1 MLAKPQFLCFIAI
14 PEPITFHMTS
24 WTWSP
29 SGLEWGIRQ
38 CYFYLLLDLVLH
50 VYCRSGRMSDEIS
63 KQIRLAQAVLQTK
76 YSYLVDTLSPQDI
89 LPKLFS
95 RRLITQAQMDLA
107 LGCHV
112 RLPMNTAIL
121 SFLLK
126 RNHSDTLHQLCDVLS
141 ATPGQE
147 YIAEELLKSKC
158 VWLIS
163 ILLLIEEHFIH
174 CVVRSSG

>member
-1 MLAKPQFLCFIAI
+1 MLCFINY
-14 PEPITFHMTS
+14 S
-24 WTWSP
+24 
-29 SGLEWGIRQ
+29 
-38 CYFYLLLDLVLH
+38 YLVLH
-50 VYCRSGRMSDEIS
+50 VRCRSRMSDEVL
-63 KQIRLAQAVLQTK
+63 KQIRLTQAVLQTK

-95 RRLITQAQMDLA
+95 RRLITQAQMDEA

-126 RNHSDTLHQLCDVLS
+126 RHHSDTLHQLCDVLL

-147 YIAEELLKSKC
+147 YIAEELLKCKC
-158 VWLIS
+158 VSLIS
-163 ILLLIEEHFIH
+163 IFLVIKEHCIFT
-174 CVVRSSG
+174 V